1 MIGIYKITNP
11 IGKIYIGQSTNLE
24 KREDDYIKLRCNKQP
39 KLYNSLKKYGWKQ
52 HVFEIIEKCSLE
64 QLNEREIYWGFK
76 YNVLSEDGLNLRLG
90 DANGKCSQETKDK
103 IGKTN
108 SRPKPDDF
116 NSSLKKIVLQFDIK
130 GNLVAEYSSYHEAKD
145 KTGFS
150 LTEVLRGKAKTAGGY
165 IFKYK
170 DDWDGNPPLIT
181 PHGTLG
187 KQQSFKGRVSPNK
200 GKTGKKRTEETKQKI
215 SKANKKL

>member
-1 MIGIYKITNP
+1 MSIGIYKIVSP
-11 IGKIYIGQSTNLE
+11 SGKIYIGQSSNIENRKYYYE
-24 KREDDYIKLRCNKQP
+24 KLHCTKQIR
-39 KLYNSLKKYGWKQ
+39 LYNSIKKYGWDY
-52 HVFEIIEKCSLE
+52 HIFDIIEECSLE
-64 QLNEREIYWGFK
+64 QLNEREIYWGLK
-76 YNVLSEDGLNLRLG
+76 YNVLSENGLNLRLG

-108 SRPKPDDF
+108 SRPKPDNF

-130 GNLVAEYSSYHEAKD
+130 GNLVAEYSSSIEAKD

-187 KQQSFKGRVSPNK
+187 KQQPFKGRISPNK
-200 GKTGKKRTEETKQKI
+200 GKTRK
-215 SKANKKL
+215 